1 MGFFER
7 LGLVEREGANDLAE
21 MVATEVSHDEHV
33 NIDVNADINSTVNV
47 IDEIY
52 EQNGLAD
59 KSDSIY
65 TVQALI
71 DTLPEEMTTAKKQ
84 TTVSGILMVSGKS
97 VEHLLNDAQNRVNT
111 LSVARDE
118 IVNEKTT
125 EIEEANRD
133 IEALKEAI
141 EAATIK
147 IKEASEIIDA
157 TNKAVDNE
165 VNAID
170 GLVKFCEGMNK

>member
-1 MGFFER
+1 MNLFEK
-7 LGLVEREGANDLAE
+7 LGLVERNADNELN
-21 MVATEVSHDEHV
+21 EVTTPAVHYQEPAK
-33 NIDVNADINSTVNV
+33 IDVNADIDSAINV
-47 IDEIY
+47 VEEIY
-52 EQNGLAD
+52 EQNNLAD
-59 KSDSIY
+59 KSNSIY

-111 LSVARDE
+111 LDVARDE
-118 IVNEKTT
+118 IVHEKTA

-141 EAATIK
+141 EVATIK
-147 IKEASEIIDA
+147 IKAANEIISA
-157 TNKAVDNE
+157 TNKSVDDEINI
-165 VNAID
+165 ID

>member
-1 MGFFER
+1 MGWLDKLFV
-7 LGLVEREGANDLAE
+7 VEENNEHVVEPIVFDDNAVN
-21 MVATEVSHDEHV
+21 VEVS
-33 NIDVNADINSTVNV
+33 ADIDSAINV

-65 TVQALI
+65 TVKALI

-141 EAATIK
+141 EVATIK
-147 IKEASEIIDA
+147 IKEASELIAA
-157 TNKAVDNE
+157 TNKSVDNE
-165 VNAID
+165 INAID

>member
-1 MGFFER
+1 MGLFEKW
-7 LGLVEREGANDLAE
+7 GLIEREDANDFV
-21 MVATEVSHDEHV
+21 VATTPKMNHDEQL
-33 NIDVNADINSTVNV
+33 NIDVNVDINSTVNV

-52 EQNGLAD
+52 EQNNLAD
-59 KSDSIY
+59 KSNSIY
-65 TVQALI
+65 TVRALI

-97 VEHLLNDAQNRVNT
+97 VEHLLNDAQTRVNT
-111 LSVARDE
+111 ISVARDE

-133 IEALKEAI
+133 IEKLKELI

-157 TNKAVDNE
+157 TNKSVDDE
-165 VNAID
+165 INAID

>member
-1 MGFFER
+1 MGLFER
-7 LGLVEREGANDLAE
+7 WGLVEREEINDFA
-21 MVATEVSHDEHV
+21 VAMTPEVSHEEQMA
-33 NIDVNADINSTVNV
+33 IGVNADINSTVNV

-52 EQNGLAD
+52 EQNGLSD
-59 KSDSIY
+59 KSNSIY

-125 EIEEANRD
+125 EIEEANHD
-133 IEALKEAI
+133 IEELKKAI
-141 EAATIK
+141 ETATIK

-165 VNAID
+165 VNSI
-170 GLVKFCEGMNK
+170 GCLVKFCEGMNK